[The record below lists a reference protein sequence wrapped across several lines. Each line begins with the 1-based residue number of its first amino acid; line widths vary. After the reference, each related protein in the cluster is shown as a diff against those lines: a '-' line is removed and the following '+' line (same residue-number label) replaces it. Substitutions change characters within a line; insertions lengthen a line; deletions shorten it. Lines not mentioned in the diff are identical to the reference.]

1 MTTQTLINFSNLAL
15 KIGVNLQVGQ
25 RLEIACPIEKSDVA
39 HVMAKQAYA
48 LGAEYVRIRWEDE
61 EMEKL
66 TYQNA
71 PSHILQEVPKW
82 LVSNRNELI
91 EKNYCYVAISA
102 ENPMAF
108 KDVDPEKMSMFIKA
122 RGKALKKYSNDV
134 MNNEIRWCVV
144 SVPTLEWAK
153 QVFPNSKNPEQELE
167 NHIIQ
172 SMRLN
177 CENPLL
183 EWQNHINLL
192 NKRAKFLNDCN
203 FNYLHFESTNG
214 TNLDVGLCDNHT
226 WLSAKEKA
234 SDGLEFVANMPT
246 EELFTAPHRLKTNGV
261 VYSALPLCY
270 NGQIID
276 NFSLVFK
283 NGKITDYSAKVGN
296 ETLKQLIETDEGTHH
311 IGEVALIGKS
321 SPIAQS
327 GILFFNTLFDENASC
342 HLAIGKAY
350 PTTVIGGDK
359 LSIKELKKL
368 GANDSIDH
376 IDFMIGTKDLSVVGV
391 KHDNTKVQLMKN
403 GDWVI

>member
-39 HVMAKQAYA
+39 HVMAKQAYT

-122 RGKALKKYSNDV
+122 RGKALKKYSNAV

-327 GILFFNTLFDENASC
+327 GILFFNTLFLE
-342 HLAIGKAY
+342 H
-350 PTTVIGGDK
+350 
-359 LSIKELKKL
+359 
-368 GANDSIDH
+368 
-376 IDFMIGTKDLSVVGV
+376 
-391 KHDNTKVQLMKN
+391 
-403 GDWVI
+403 

>member
-25 RLEIACPIEKSDVA
+25 RLEIACPIEISDVA

-122 RGKALKKYSNDV
+122 RGKALKKYSNAV

-183 EWQNHINLL
+183 EWQNHITLL

-276 NFSLVFK
+276 NFSLIFK